1 MDTHAEF
8 RTSERETLAIRLA
21 VIAGA
26 LLFGLMTGAD
36 LTGVLVLAVVFTS
49 YTVLLQFIL
58 LSRFHS
64 DGWIYGMMGA
74 DLLFTGGATAIL
86 GLPGPAIAIPAL
98 FAAQYALFLGYRGA
112 TISAVLGITAALGG
126 GIIAGGIAVDAI
138 SATIPVISGV
148 AALSGYIAS
157 SRFSERSAR
166 REVQLG
172 NDSDARAARL
182 LDGLRPI
189 SSANDETTALEAFAR
204 SILTITGFDAVV
216 VYTHRGGLGLQQR
229 VLLKRD
235 GQDDTINDSTGASE
249 ESINGESVAARTVA
263 QGVALA
269 LGIGGR
275 ASEDMPSWAIQMGYQ
290 SGVVAPMIV
299 GHIPTGVAFG
309 LCRNENSLTLDQ
321 IDQMERFVS
330 LSARLVAA
338 HNSRTQPAARDR
350 LSLELDAAGRTELG
364 ESRPIIK
371 MDGLTLDPATDR
383 SSVVGVPVSLSRSEF
398 DLLYALAG
406 TPGQVMDPGLLI
418 ESAFG
423 DAPDGGQR
431 AVDTTLYRLR
441 RKLSRAPK
449 GEDLIHT
456 IRGKGY
462 LLVPPS
468 TEKVPDDISNAVSA
482 GR

>member
-8 RTSERETLAIRLA
+8 RTSERETLGIRLA
-21 VIAGA
+21 VVAGA
-26 LLFGLMTGAD
+26 LLFGLVTGAD
-36 LTGVLVLAVVFTS
+36 LIGVVVLAVAFAF
-49 YTVLLQFIL
+49 YTVVLQFIL

-64 DGWIYGMMGA
+64 DRWIYGMMGA
-74 DLLFTGGATAIL
+74 DLLFTGGAATIL
-86 GLPGPAIAIPAL
+86 GLPGPVIAIPAL

-112 TISAVLGITAALGG
+112 SISAVLGITATLSG
-126 GIIAGGIAVDAI
+126 GIIAGGFALDAI
-138 SATIPVISGV
+138 SATVPVISGA

-166 REVQLG
+166 REAQLG
-172 NDSDARAARL
+172 NNSDARAARL
-182 LDGLRPI
+182 FDGLRPI
-189 SSANDETTALEAFAR
+189 SSANDETSALEAFAR
-204 SILTITGFDAVV
+204 SILTITGFDAIM
-216 VYTHRGGLGLQQR
+216 VYTRSNGLQLQRR
-229 VLLKRD
+229 VLLKRENED
-235 GQDDTINDSTGASE
+235 NTANDSSGDFE
-249 ESINGESVAARTVA
+249 ESMDGESAAARAAA

-269 LGIGGR
+269 LGIGNP
-275 ASEDMPSWAIQMGYQ
+275 ASEGMPGWATRMGYK

-299 GHIPTGVAFG
+299 GPIPAGVVFG
-309 LCRNENSLTLDQ
+309 LCRDENSLTLEQ
-321 IDQMERFVS
+321 IDQIERFVS
-330 LSARLVAA
+330 LSARLVVA
-338 HNSRTQPAARDR
+338 HNSGTQSATRDR

-398 DLLYALAG
+398 DLLYALAA
-406 TPGQVMDPGLLI
+406 TPGQVMDPGSLI

-441 RKLSRAPK
+441 RKLSRAPE
-449 GEDLIHT
+449 GEDLIRT

-462 LLVPPS
+462 LLMPPS
-468 TEKVPDDISNAVSA
+468 AEKVPEDLSNAVA
-482 GR
+482 IQR

>member
-8 RTSERETLAIRLA
+8 RNSERETLVIRLA
-21 VIAGA
+21 VV
-26 LLFGLMTGAD
+26 
-36 LTGVLVLAVVFTS
+36 TGVLLLGLVTGASPIGVAVLAVAFAA
-49 YTVLLQFIL
+49 YTVLIQFIL
-58 LSRFHS
+58 LPRFRS
-64 DGWIYGMMGA
+64 DAWIYGMMGA
-74 DLLFTGGATAIL
+74 DLLFVGSAAAVL

-112 TISAVLGITAALGG
+112 AISAVLGITATLTGG
-126 GIIAGGIAVDAI
+126 VIAGAVVLDAVA
-138 SATIPVISGV
+138 ATLPVVAGA

-157 SRFSERSAR
+157 SRFAERSAR
-166 REVQLG
+166 REAQRG

-189 SSANDETTALEAFAR
+189 ATANDEATALEAFAR
-204 SILTITGFDAVV
+204 SVLTINGFDAVV
-216 VYTHRGGLGLQQR
+216 VYTRSGGLGLQQR
-229 VLLKRD
+229 VFLKRD
-235 GQDDTINDSTGASE
+235 GEDNTTNDSTGVSE
-249 ESINGESVAARTVA
+249 ESMHGESAAARAAA
-263 QGVALA
+263 QGVALS
-269 LGIGGR
+269 LGIDGPS
-275 ASEDMPSWAIQMGYQ
+275 SEGMPDWAERMGYA
-290 SGVVAPMIV
+290 SGVVAPMVV
-299 GHIPTGVAFG
+299 GHLTTGVAFG
-309 LCRNENSLTLDQ
+309 LCRDENSVTLEQ

-338 HNSRTQPAARDR
+338 YGSGTQSAARNR
-350 LSLELDAAGRTELG
+350 LSLELDAAGRAELG

-406 TPGQVMDPGLLI
+406 TPGQVMDPGSLI

-431 AVDTTLYRLR
+431 AVDATLYRLR
-441 RKLSRAPK
+441 RKLSRAPE
-449 GEDLIHT
+449 GEDLIRT

-468 TEKVPDDISNAVSA
+468 VEKVSEDVEASGVKV
-482 GR
+482 

>member
-21 VIAGA
+21 VVASA
-26 LLFGLMTGAD
+26 LLFGLVTGAD
-36 LTGVLVLAVVFTS
+36 LIGVVVLAVAFAS
-49 YTVLLQFIL
+49 YTVVLQFIL
-58 LSRFHS
+58 FPRFRS
-64 DGWIYGMMGA
+64 DGWIYGMMGV
-74 DLLFTGGATAIL
+74 DLLFTGGAAAIL

-112 TISAVLGITAALGG
+112 AISAVLGITATLGG
-126 GIIAGGIAVDAI
+126 GMIVGSFALDAI
-138 SATIPVISGV
+138 SATVPVISGA

-166 REVQLG
+166 REAQMG
-172 NDSDARAARL
+172 NDSDARAARV

-216 VYTHRGGLGLQQR
+216 VYTRSGGLKLRQR

-235 GQDDTINDSTGASE
+235 GEDDTANDSTGAFE
-249 ESINGESVAARTVA
+249 ESMDGESAAARAAA

-269 LGIGGR
+269 LGIGGPT
-275 ASEDMPSWAIQMGYQ
+275 SEGMPGWATRMGYK

-299 GHIPTGVAFG
+299 GHIPAGVAFG
-309 LCRNENSLTLDQ
+309 LCRVENSLTLEQ

-338 HNSRTQPAARDR
+338 HNSGTQSAARDR

-406 TPGQVMDPGLLI
+406 TPGQVMDPGSLI

-423 DAPDGGQR
+423 DSPDGGPR

-441 RKLSRAPK
+441 RKLSRAPE
-449 GEDLIHT
+449 GEDLIRT

-468 TEKVPDDISNAVSA
+468 AAKVSEDISNAVA
-482 GR
+482 AER

>member
-8 RTSERETLAIRLA
+8 RNSERETLAIRLA
-21 VIAGA
+21 VVAGA
-26 LLFGLMTGAD
+26 LLFGLVTGAD
-36 LTGVLVLAVVFTS
+36 LIGVAVLAVAFAS
-49 YTVLLQFIL
+49 YTVVLQFIL
-58 LSRFHS
+58 LPRFRS
-64 DGWIYGMMGA
+64 DRWIYGMMGG
-74 DLLFTGGATAIL
+74 DLLFTGGAAAIL

-112 TISAVLGITAALGG
+112 AISAILGITATLGG
-126 GIIAGGIAVDAI
+126 GIIAGGVALDAI
-138 SATIPVISGV
+138 SATVPVISGA

-166 REVQLG
+166 REAQRG

-189 SSANDETTALEAFAR
+189 SFANDETTALEAFAR

-216 VYTHRGGLGLQQR
+216 VYTRSGGLGLQQR
-229 VLLKRD
+229 LLLKRD
-235 GQDDTINDSTGASE
+235 GEDDTANDSTGAFE
-249 ESINGESVAARTVA
+249 ESMHGESAAARAAA
-263 QGVALA
+263 QGVALS
-269 LGIGGR
+269 LGIGGP
-275 ASEDMPSWAIQMGYQ
+275 ASEGMPGWATRMGYA
-290 SGVVAPMIV
+290 SGVVAPMVV
-299 GHIPTGVAFG
+299 GHITAGVAFG
-309 LCRNENSLTLDQ
+309 LCRDENSLTLEQ

-338 HNSRTQPAARDR
+338 HNSGTQSAARNR

-364 ESRPIIK
+364 EFRPIIK

-398 DLLYALAG
+398 DLLYALAA
-406 TPGQVMDPGLLI
+406 TPGQVMDPASLI

-423 DAPDGGQR
+423 DAPDDGQR

-441 RKLSRAPK
+441 RKLSRAPE
-449 GEDLIHT
+449 GEDLIRT

-462 LLVPPS
+462 LLMPPS
-468 TEKVPDDISNAVSA
+468 AEKVSEDISNAVA
-482 GR
+482 AER

>member
-8 RTSERETLAIRLA
+8 RNSERETLAIRLA
-21 VIAGA
+21 VVTGV
-26 LLFGLMTGAD
+26 LLFGLASGVD
-36 LTGVLVLAVVFTS
+36 LIGVAALATTFAAYAVV
-49 YTVLLQFIL
+49 LQFIL
-58 LSRFHS
+58 LPRFRS
-64 DGWIYGMMGA
+64 DAWIYGMMGA
-74 DLLFTGGATAIL
+74 DVLFTGGVAAVL

-112 TISAVLGITAALGG
+112 SVSAVLGITATIGG
-126 GIIAGGIAVDAI
+126 GIIAGAVFLDAI
-138 SATIPVISGV
+138 FATVPVIAGA

-166 REVQLG
+166 RKAQRS

-189 SSANDETTALEAFAR
+189 STANDEATALEAFAR

-216 VYTHRGGLGLQQR
+216 VYTRSGGLGLQQR
-229 VLLKRD
+229 VFLKRD
-235 GQDDTINDSTGASE
+235 GEDDAAGDSTGAFE
-249 ESINGESVAARTVA
+249 ESMHGESAAARA
-263 QGVALA
+263 ASHGVALS
-269 LGIGGR
+269 LG
-275 ASEDMPSWAIQMGYQ
+275 ASGQSSESMPGWATRTGYA
-290 SGVVAPMIV
+290 SGVVAPMVV
-299 GHIPTGVAFG
+299 GHLTTGVAFG
-309 LCRNENSLTLDQ
+309 LCRGENTVTLEQ

-338 HNSRTQPAARDR
+338 YGSGTQSATRNR
-350 LSLELDAAGRTELG
+350 LSLELDAAGRAELG

-398 DLLYALAG
+398 DLLYALAQ
-406 TPGQVMDPGLLI
+406 TPGQVMDPGSLI

-423 DAPDGGQR
+423 DAPDSGQR
-431 AVDTTLYRLR
+431 AVDATLYRLR
-441 RKLSRAPK
+441 RKLSRAPE
-449 GEDLIHT
+449 GEDLIRT

-462 LLVPPS
+462 LLVPPAI
-468 TEKVPDDISNAVSA
+468 EKVSDGIEVDPVKV
-482 GR
+482 

>member
-8 RTSERETLAIRLA
+8 RNSERETLTIRLA
-21 VIAGA
+21 VVAGA
-26 LLFGLMTGAD
+26 LLFGLVTGAD
-36 LTGVLVLAVVFTS
+36 LIGVAVLAAAFAA
-49 YTVLLQFIL
+49 YTLVLQFIL
-58 LSRFHS
+58 LPRFRS
-64 DGWIYGMMGA
+64 DAWIYGMMAFDIVFAGSA
-74 DLLFTGGATAIL
+74 AAVL

-112 TISAVLGITAALGG
+112 TVSAVLGTTATLSG
-126 GIIAGGIAVDAI
+126 GIIAGAVVLDAI
-138 SATIPVISGV
+138 SATLPVIAGA

-166 REVQLG
+166 REAQRR

-189 SSANDETTALEAFAR
+189 SSANDEATALEAFAR

-216 VYTHRGGLGLQQR
+216 VYTRSGGLGLQRR
-229 VLLKRD
+229 VFLKRD
-235 GQDDTINDSTGASE
+235 GDDNTASDSIGAFEESMHGESAAARAAAHGVAISLGTGAPSFGGMPDWAARLGYA
-249 ESINGESVAARTVA
+249 SGVAA
-263 QGVALA
+263 
-269 LGIGGR
+269 
-275 ASEDMPSWAIQMGYQ
+275 
-290 SGVVAPMIV
+290 PMVV
-299 GHIPTGVAFG
+299 GHLTTGVAFG
-309 LCRNENSLTLDQ
+309 LCRGGNSVTLEQ

-338 HNSRTQPAARDR
+338 YGSGTRSAARNR
-350 LSLELDAAGRTELG
+350 LSLELDAAGRAELG

-371 MDGLTLDPATDR
+371 MEGLTLDPATDR

-406 TPGQVMDPGLLI
+406 TPGQVMDPGSLI

-423 DAPDGGQR
+423 DAPDSGQR
-431 AVDTTLYRLR
+431 AVDATLYRLR
-441 RKLSRAPK
+441 RKLSRAPE
-449 GEDLIHT
+449 GEDIIRT

-468 TEKVPDDISNAVSA
+468 VEKVSEDVEVEPVQV
-482 GR
+482 